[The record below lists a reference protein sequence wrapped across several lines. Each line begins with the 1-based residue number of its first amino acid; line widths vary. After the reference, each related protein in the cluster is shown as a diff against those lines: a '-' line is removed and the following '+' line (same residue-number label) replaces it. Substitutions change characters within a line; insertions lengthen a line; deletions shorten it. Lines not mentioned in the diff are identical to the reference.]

1 MLISISRRKYVGDK
15 HPLYGVHYMW
25 INNGFVNKRFNG
37 MKFLKVGVE
46 EEQDEN

>member
-37 MKFLKVGVE
+37 NEIPEGWSGGRTR
-46 EEQDEN
+46 